1 MRLKRTQLISA
12 ALAGLLVAA
21 AFWVPSA
28 AARTYV
34 GVGINVAG
42 PGYGVS
48 AWHGGG
54 SRYGYGGYAGHRYG
68 NYGYG
73 SYGYGGYGGSS
84 WGLGVSSWG
93 GYGPSYG
100 YGYGYGYAPRYRGPS
115 RRGYVQVNVAPSYG
129 YYQPRGYYSPLGVV
143 IHDEPVRRSSGT
155 RYVDDRYDRD
165 YDRGYRDRA
174 VYYDRGY

>member
-1 MRLKRTQLISA
+1 MRVKRTQVISA

-54 SRYGYGGYAGHRYG
+54 SRYGYGGY
-68 NYGYG
+68 
-73 SYGYGGYGGSS
+73 GGSS

-93 GYGPSYG
+93 GG
-100 YGYGYGYAPRYRGPS
+100 YGSNYGYGYAPRYRSPS
-115 RRGYVQVNVAPSYG
+115 RRGYVQVNVAPSHG
-129 YYQPRGYYSPLGVV
+129 YYQPRGYHSPLGVV

-174 VYYDRGY
+174 QYYDRGY